1 MEEYSAFA
9 ELNRLVAAVPVLL
22 AVGGSSVSRG
32 GSGLASRRH
41 DQDREPEPGVNGRS
55 GTARVRFSGMHGK
68 AKLSDAC
75 FPVLPPRASVIRHE
89 ARH

>member
-1 MEEYSAFA
+1 MERYSAFA
-9 ELNRLVAAVPVLL
+9 ELNRLVAAVHVLL

-55 GTARVRFSGMHGK
+55 GTGWLAFLGMYFRS
-68 AKLSDAC
+68 KLSDAYSP
-75 FPVLPPRASVIRHE
+75 FLPPRASVIRHE
-89 ARH
+89 ARR